1 MAGALAERDFV
12 AKMERVGF
20 VDVEIVS
27 REDRS
32 IDDFA
37 LYPLF
42 TEEILA
48 LMRELIPAGQ
58 QHAVATAVVIKAHLA
73 ADGPPPFGVRPQGL
87 EP

>member
-1 MAGALAERDFV
+1 VAGALAERDFV

-42 TEEILA
+42 TDELID
-48 LMRELIPAGQ
+48 LMRALVPIEQ
-58 QHAVATAVVIKAHLA
+58 QHALATAVVIKARL
-73 ADGPPPFGVRPQGL
+73 GL
-87 EP
+87 PVTA

>member
-1 MAGALAERDFV
+1 VAGALAERDFV

-20 VDVEIVS
+20 EDVEIVS

-42 TEEILA
+42 TDDLIV
-48 LMRELIPAGQ
+48 LMRELIPLEQ
-58 QHAVATAVVIKAHLA
+58 QHAVATAVVIKARL
-73 ADGPPPFGVRPQGL
+73 GPAVSG
-87 EP
+87 

>member
-1 MAGALAERDFV
+1 VAGALAERDFV
-12 AKMERVGF
+12 AKMDRAGF

-42 TEEILA
+42 TDELIA
-48 LMRELIPAGQ
+48 MMRALIPAEQ
-58 QHAVATAVVIKAHLA
+58 HHAVATAVVIKACL
-73 ADGPPPFGVRPQGL
+73 GGNGQGL
-87 EP
+87 R

>member
-20 VDVEIVS
+20 VDVEVVS

-42 TEEILA
+42 TDELIV
-48 LMRELIPAGQ
+48 LMRQLIPAER
-58 QHAVATAVVIKAHLA
+58 QHAVATAVVVKARLGLA
-73 ADGPPPFGVRPQGL
+73 VIA
-87 EP
+87 

>member
-20 VDVEIVS
+20 VNVEVVS

-37 LYPLF
+37 FYPLF
-42 TEEILA
+42 TDELIS
-48 LMRELIPAGQ
+48 LMRALIPAEQ
-58 QHAVATAVVIKAHLA
+58 QHAVATAVVIKARLGLA
-73 ADGPPPFGVRPQGL
+73 VRA
-87 EP
+87 

>member
-20 VDVEIVS
+20 VDVEIVA
-27 REDRS
+27 REARS

-42 TEEILA
+42 TDDLIA
-48 LMRELIPAGQ
+48 LMRALIPAEQ
-58 QHAVATAVVIKAHLA
+58 QHAVATAVVIKARLGA
-73 ADGPPPFGVRPQGL
+73 PVEA
-87 EP
+87 

>member
-1 MAGALAERDFV
+1 VAGALAERDFV

-32 IDDFA
+32 IEDFA

-42 TEEILA
+42 TEELMA
-48 LMRELIPAGQ
+48 LMRALIPAEQ
-58 QHAVATAVVIKAHLA
+58 QHAVATAVVIKARLSVA
-73 ADGPPPFGVRPQGL
+73 VSS
-87 EP
+87 

>member
-12 AKMERVGF
+12 AQMERVGF

-42 TEEILA
+42 TEELMA
-48 LMRELIPAGQ
+48 LMRALIPAEQ
-58 QHAVATAVVIKAHLA
+58 QHAVATAVVIKALL
-73 ADGPPPFGVRPQGL
+73 GVAVSS
-87 EP
+87 

>member
-12 AKMERVGF
+12 EKMERVGF
-20 VDVEIVS
+20 EDVAIVS

-42 TEEILA
+42 TNELIA
-48 LMRELIPAGQ
+48 MMRVLIPAEQ
-58 QHAVATAVVIKAHLA
+58 QHAVATAVVIKARRGA
-73 ADGPPPFGVRPQGL
+73 R
-87 EP
+87 

>member
-12 AKMERVGF
+12 AKMHRAGF
-20 VDVEIVS
+20 VDVQVVS

-42 TEEILA
+42 TDEIIA
-48 LMRELIPAGQ
+48 LMAKLIPLEKQ
-58 QHAVATAVVIKAHLA
+58 RAVATAVVIKARVPDDASA
-73 ADGPPPFGVRPQGL
+73 ASTIQ
-87 EP
+87 

>member
-20 VDVEIVS
+20 VDIEIVS

-42 TEEILA
+42 TDELIE
-48 LMRELIPAGQ
+48 LMRALIPAEQ
-58 QHAVATAVVIKAHLA
+58 QHAVATAVVIKGRLGEGA
-73 ADGPPPFGVRPQGL
+73 RP
-87 EP
+87 